1 MKTTIVYLG
10 ILSTMFI
17 NMTSANIVVKEQQSF
32 ETEIAN
38 SKTVQILRSDLV
50 VENNSIT
57 LKKQTINIESE
68 ISLMDSIAKI
78 VVVSNSIE
86 NSIAEDKKITESQ
99 DEVFQPLYLDRTV
112 EETINEDNQIIE
124 SNILNEVY
132 PLDFELINKSSKV
145 SKNEGVKNILLNKNS
160 LKS

>member
-145 SKNEGVKNILLNKNS
+145 SKNEGVKNTLLNKNS